1 MSKKE
6 FYRELLL
13 QAGALIEGE
22 KDDIA
27 VLANLSALI
36 WQRLS
41 DINWAGFY
49 LAKGDELVL
58 GPFQGKP
65 ACYRIPFNRG
75 VCGAAVREG
84 RVIRVDDVEQFE
96 SHIAC
101 DAASNSELVVPLYVN
116 GAIFGVLDIDSPHLA
131 RFDLED
137 EEGLSGFAELIDRA
151 LSEPVPQ

>member
-1 MSKKE
+1 MSKQE
-6 FYRELLL
+6 FYRELQL
-13 QAGALIEGE
+13 QAAALIEGE
-22 KDDIA
+22 TDHIA

-36 WQRLS
+36 WQRLP

-49 LAKGDELVL
+49 FAKGEELVL

-75 VCGAAVREG
+75 VCGAAARER

-101 DAASNSELVVPLYVN
+101 DAASNSELVVPIYLN
-116 GAIFGVLDIDSPHLA
+116 GAVFAVLDIDSPHLA

-137 EEGLSGFAELIDRA
+137 EKGLSVFADIIESA
-151 LSEPVPQ
+151 LSQ